1 MEKGRRSG
9 VLLHISSLPGAFGV
23 GDFGPEAFAFADYL
37 HGAGFS
43 VWQILPLSP
52 AISIFGYSPYSSP
65 SAFAGNML
73 FISPRRLCAEGLITE
88 AELSSHMLPAASA
101 ADFDA
106 AERCRRDLLSLSWKR
121 FNGDPEAFSGLL
133 GPFED
138 FRGRESFWLR
148 DYALFTLLKE
158 KYGDRCWPEWPREF
172 AFRDEGALAAF
183 AAENEE
189 ALSFIEFTQFIFYR
203 QIEALSEYCAARG
216 VTLMGDLPIYVA
228 WDSADVWS
236 HPGAFDLDAE
246 GRPRCVAGVPPDYF
260 SATGQ
265 RWGNPLYN
273 WEAMRADGFAWWR
286 GRLAHSLKYCGLM
299 RIDHFRGLCA
309 YWEIPASERT
319 AQNGCWRPAPGR
331 EMLEAFCSDLGAG
344 AGELPFIA
352 EDLGVITDDVRAL
365 MEEFSLPGMKVLMF
379 AFGDGVADNP
389 YAPHNIRPRSAVYT
403 GTHDN
408 DTAVGWWRGS
418 STVRERVNFAAYA
431 GREVTR
437 ENVSRVM
444 IQMALSSVADLAVI
458 PAQDLLGLD
467 GSCRMNRPAA
477 ARGNWSWRLL
487 PAEFCSLLP
496 GGHDFS
502 ERLRELNILYG
513 RFKEAD

>member
-1 MEKGRRSG
+1 
-9 VLLHISSLPGAFGV
+9 
-23 GDFGPEAFAFADYL
+23 
-37 HGAGFS
+37 
-43 VWQILPLSP
+43 
-52 AISIFGYSPYSSP
+52 
-65 SAFAGNML
+65 ML
-73 FISPRRLCAEGLITE
+73 FISPRRLRAEGLITE

-106 AERCRRDLLSLSWKR
+106 AGRCRRDLLSLSWKR
-121 FNGDPEAFSGLL
+121 FNGDPEAFSGLR

-203 QIEALSEYCAARG
+203 QLEALSEYCAARG